1 MESATLGPRNV
12 RDKLPSAPVIAL
24 RLLISVEAFQL
35 QRAAPVAAAKRRS
48 RPPMELDLTTTSKF
62 NVLEIPA
69 TKIVAATLVDTV
81 ETSQPSAPA
90 QKDAVA
96 RMIALTA
103 EEKGAITA
111 TTLAP
116 LIPMTR
122 SAEDASLIPT
132 HVIEEDLSTRRTVI
146 QGEPITQTRMPITAT
161 RATLA
166 VIMMTTMTIF
176 MTTGFTDQMQ
186 PRNRGVKRLRRQRSK
201 R

>member
-1 MESATLGPRNV
+1 M
-12 RDKLPSAPVIAL
+12 
-24 RLLISVEAFQL
+24 
-35 QRAAPVAAAKRRS
+35 
-48 RPPMELDLTTTSKF
+48 
-62 NVLEIPA
+62 
-69 TKIVAATLVDTV
+69 DTV

-90 QKDAVA
+90 QRDAVA

-132 HVIEEDLSTRRTVI
+132 HVTEEDLSTRRTVI
-146 QGEPITQTRMPITAT
+146 QGEPTTQTQMPITAT

-176 MTTGFTDQMQ
+176 MTTAFTDQMQ